1 MARLPDC
8 QIDFHTRLAR
18 LGTLP
23 DCTRL
28 GEAPDCQ
35 IGLAARLP
43 DWPSYQIA
51 RLAVLPDWQSICRHF
66 CSSSGQIVS
75 FWNQIVPHTAHLY
88 RVYRALFKFVYRIP
102 CITDRTHQLEPQ
114 PQATARA
121 ASAGGGGCRGRRA
134 AAAAGHSQSH
144 VQGNARSR
152 PRPWTP
158 STDPSG
164 HLWRLLIAPPGFFN
178 CVSGG

>member
-1 MARLPDC
+1 MVRLPDC

-23 DCTRL
+23 DWTRL

-75 FWNQIVPHTAHLY
+75 FWNQIARSFQIRKCDLAFGAVP
-88 RVYRALFKFVYRIP
+88 
-102 CITDRTHQLEPQ
+102 DRTPIWYSFRGLVFGSFWFLCLFGLRVLLGTEFTREHFIFEVM
-114 PQATARA
+114 
-121 ASAGGGGCRGRRA
+121 ASTRSLRFPDR
-134 AAAAGHSQSH
+134 
-144 VQGNARSR
+144 ARS
-152 PRPWTP
+152 P
-158 STDPSG
+158 
-164 HLWRLLIAPPGFFN
+164 
-178 CVSGG
+178 